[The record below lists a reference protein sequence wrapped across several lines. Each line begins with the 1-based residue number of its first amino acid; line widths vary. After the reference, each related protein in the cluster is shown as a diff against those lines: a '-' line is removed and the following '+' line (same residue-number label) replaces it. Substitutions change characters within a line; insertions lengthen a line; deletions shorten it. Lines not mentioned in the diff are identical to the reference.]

1 MTIPTN
7 VIRSRKS
14 KNIQYNWKKK
24 KRKLQNV
31 QHELTSLKLG
41 VNECA
46 PERLSVLAPESNL
59 FLLQK
64 GNQFLFQKGNQFFL
78 QKGNQFSSS
87 SRKVISYCPRKVTNS
102 CSEKVTCSCSIMTSL
117 CFFVKLGYKSW
128 IRKALDCDYG

>member
-1 MTIPTN
+1 MYVTKCFLVVFCRNLDSIFSIEEQQNILICYLKYGLNRGAIDVLLQLGNSLYFGRRKSLTIPTN

-46 PERLSVLAPESNL
+46 PER
-59 FLLQK
+59 
-64 GNQFLFQKGNQFFL
+64 
-78 QKGNQFSSS
+78 
-87 SRKVISYCPRKVTNS
+87 
-102 CSEKVTCSCSIMTSL
+102 
-117 CFFVKLGYKSW
+117 
-128 IRKALDCDYG
+128 